1 MKINFLL
8 LPERKSFFL
17 FLMLTL
23 FSCVSSFAL
32 NAQETLF
39 PENVKRTEKF
49 SFNID
54 YKKSSSELCFIG
66 AKYDTDKSSQR
77 SNLSQNRHS
86 HPYTQREAPLA
97 IAELGIL
104 YGSSLLMWQEYFT
117 NATIYG
123 FENNLDLIH
132 SFQNKNN
139 NDRIT
144 LTPLDVK
151 NKTSIIDAFESV
163 GVQYDLIIDDTT
175 HQFED
180 QLRIIQNCYSY
191 LKPGGMLIIEDIF
204 KSFSEEDYINRLQ
217 PILDQFQDFY
227 FVTLDHE
234 NRYSPGW
241 DNDKLFVLVK
251 EGAPPIFGNKKKMT
265 IITPSMRP
273 SNLLKVKES
282 IDFNYVDEWIIVYD
296 EAKVNKHPHLFKNEN
311 NPKIKE
317 YLHTSKGKFGNPQRN
332 YALDHIQNEETF
344 LYFLDDDNLIH
355 QDLYRLLD
363 IVDDEK
369 LYTFNQEKRLLGNK
383 IKLANID
390 TAMILINFKLC
401 KNIKWVLNDYGAD
414 FIFINQCYSENP
426 DEWVYV
432 NNSLSTYNILN

>member
-86 HPYTQREAPLA
+86 HPYTLFYHSIFKNQREAPLA

-204 KSFSEEDYINRLQ
+204 KSFSEEKLKDLSRDLDLSIEFEKFVQAYHYATMQ
-217 PILDQFQDFY
+217 P
-227 FVTLDHE
+227 
-234 NRYSPGW
+234 YS
-241 DNDKLFVLVK
+241 
-251 EGAPPIFGNKKKMT
+251 
-265 IITPSMRP
+265 
-273 SNLLKVKES
+273 
-282 IDFNYVDEWIIVYD
+282 
-296 EAKVNKHPHLFKNEN
+296 
-311 NPKIKE
+311 
-317 YLHTSKGKFGNPQRN
+317 
-332 YALDHIQNEETF
+332 F
-344 LYFLDDDNLIH
+344 LYISTKT
-355 QDLYRLLD
+355 
-363 IVDDEK
+363 DELRK
-369 LYTFNQEKRLLGNK
+369 NFNEK
-383 IKLANID
+383 IEFD
-390 TAMILINFKLC
+390 TI
-401 KNIKWVLNDYGAD
+401 
-414 FIFINQCYSENP
+414 
-426 DEWVYV
+426 
-432 NNSLSTYNILN
+432 